1 MPRPTMSDA
10 LQARPQYLSLVY
22 HKIPGEADWTLLQQ
36 GRTLTPD
43 QTANKTEAARI
54 GDKNKTTVYG
64 AITTDVTLRVY
75 VDDDLQEVARVLG
88 TARPGGG
95 WVGDEQIELD
105 PTDVG
110 DFKIENYD
118 GATAA
123 ATLKFT
129 EYINRFKPGRLS
141 MGLDAEEEG
150 GRFADLSG
158 AADAYYITP
167 AAGV

>member
-1 MPRPTMSDA
+1 MTRPAMSEA
-10 LQARPQYLSLVY
+10 LQVRPQYLSLVY
-22 HKIPGEADWTLLQQ
+22 HKIPGEANWTLIQQ
-36 GRTLTPD
+36 GRTITPD

-64 AITTDVTLRVY
+64 AITTEVTLRVY

-88 TARPGGG
+88 IRKPSGG
-95 WVGDEQIELD
+95 WIGNEVIELD

-118 GATAA
+118 GATTA

-150 GRFADLSG
+150 GRFADVSG
-158 AADAYYITP
+158 AADAYYIIP